1 MMQVRINPTSIETMR
16 FLQNNIDQFPNR
28 VQAAKGKA
36 VVSAKLKIEQYMK
49 SQYGKVGNA
58 MVVEEKVG
66 PKTVTVNI
74 RPKRAGR
81 PNSRTGY
88 SAAWGANVKFYGR
101 RSFSSSGSVQIYKLR
116 KGSTPPYPP
125 YIRSFRVKATPKDM
139 SFRSNI
145 RRESRRILERE
156 MMKSL
161 RSYGF
166 GARGGAPRGMA
177 DI

>member
-16 FLQNNIDQFPNR
+16 FLQNNIDQYPNR
-28 VQAAKGKA
+28 VQAAKGRA

-58 MVVEEKVG
+58 MVVEERVG
-66 PKTVTVNI
+66 PKTATVNI

-81 PNSRTGY
+81 ANSRTGY

-101 RSFSSSGSVQIYKLR
+101 KAFTSKQSQTYKLR
-116 KGSTPPYPP
+116 KGSSPPYPR
-125 YIRSFRVKATPKDM
+125 YIKKFKVKATPKDM

-166 GARGGAPRGMA
+166 GPRGGAPRGMA